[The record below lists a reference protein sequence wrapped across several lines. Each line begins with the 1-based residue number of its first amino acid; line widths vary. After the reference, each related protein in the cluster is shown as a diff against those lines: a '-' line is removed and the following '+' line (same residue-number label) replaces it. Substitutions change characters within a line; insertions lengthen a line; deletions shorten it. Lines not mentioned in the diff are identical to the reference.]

1 MPLGLMLEYFS
12 CSCDCLWRPLTPLRA
27 DHRWFRNQIKELVA
41 VASSCRPHLRG
52 KSFFFKKI
60 IMNGH
65 VCNVLHIYLRK
76 LSTVLCFVEQDA
88 LKKSSLGNVKKQITS
103 GTAQSEVSSL
113 LPVMTDE
120 FE

>member
-1 MPLGLMLEYFS
+1 MLENFS
-12 CSCDCLWRPLTPLRA
+12 CSCDCLWRHLTPLRA

-41 VASSCRPHLRG
+41 VGTGELMQASSARQE
-52 KSFFFKKI
+52 FFFKKI
-60 IMNGH
+60 MNGQ
-65 VCNVLHIYLRK
+65 VCNVLHIYSRK